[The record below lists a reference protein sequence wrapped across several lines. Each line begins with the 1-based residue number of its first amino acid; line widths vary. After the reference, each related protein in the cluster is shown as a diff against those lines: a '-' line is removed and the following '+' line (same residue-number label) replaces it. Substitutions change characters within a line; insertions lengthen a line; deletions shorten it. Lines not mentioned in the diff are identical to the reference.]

1 MPQWKP
7 EDEALFA
14 ELCRRAE
21 QQSREAALRAAPAPP
36 PPPPKGA
43 AGALPPRRLRPA
55 GGGAPRRVPSQ
66 TAPLAARRPTLDQ
79 ETLLILVVLA
89 FLLRCRAD
97 RELIWGAALYSAFLA
112 SLLKNETPDSLGN
125 DTRIAPQN
133 SPKEH
138 RDPRAVLSARGS
150 LFIASFSAAVPFPYR
165 PVCHFL
171 YNTNHYIQT
180 V

>member
-21 QQSREAALRAAPAPP
+21 QQSREAAAPAPQGGGRGFCPHAACGGGRRRAAPGSFPNRAPCGP
-36 PPPPKGA
+36 PSHPRSGNAAHPGGA
-43 AGALPPRRLRPA
+43 GLFIALP
-55 GGGAPRRVPSQ
+55 
-66 TAPLAARRPTLDQ
+66 RRP
-79 ETLLILVVLA
+79 
-89 FLLRCRAD
+89 RAH
-97 RELIWGAALYSAFLA
+97 LGAALYSAFLA

-133 SPKEH
+133 PPKEH
-138 RDPRAVLSARGS
+138 RDPRAVFSARGS

-165 PVCHFL
+165 TACHFS
-171 YNTNHYIQT
+171 YNTNHYIQS

>member
-43 AGALPPRRLRPA
+43 AGAFAPTPPA
-55 GGGAPRRVPSQ
+55 AASGGGAAPHPVSAHSPPRSP
-66 TAPLAARRPTLDQ
+66 RPTLDQ

-97 RELIWGAALYSAFLA
+97 RELIWALLYI
-112 SLLKNETPDSLGN
+112 LL
-125 DTRIAPQN
+125 
-133 SPKEH
+133 
-138 RDPRAVLSARGS
+138 
-150 LFIASFSAAVPFPYR
+150 F
-165 PVCHFL
+165 
-171 YNTNHYIQT
+171 
-180 V
+180 

>member
-7 EDEALFA
+7 EDKALFA

-43 AGALPPRRLRPA
+43 AGAFAPCGGGRRRAAPGSFPNRAPCGLPPHPRSGNA
-55 GGGAPRRVPSQ
+55 AYSGGAGLFIALPRRP
-66 TAPLAARRPTLDQ
+66 
-79 ETLLILVVLA
+79 
-89 FLLRCRAD
+89 RAH
-97 RELIWGAALYSAFLA
+97 LGAALYSAFLA

-125 DTRIAPQN
+125 DTRIDPQN
-133 SPKEH
+133 PPKEH

-165 PVCHFL
+165 PACHFS
-171 YNTNHYIQT
+171 YNTNHYIQF

>member
-43 AGALPPRRLRPA
+43 AGAFAPTPPA
-55 GGGAPRRVPSQ
+55 AAGGAPRRVPSQ

-97 RELIWGAALYSAFLA
+97 RELIWALLYI
-112 SLLKNETPDSLGN
+112 LLFSFFAK
-125 DTRIAPQN
+125 
-133 SPKEH
+133 K
-138 RDPRAVLSARGS
+138 RDPRFARK
-150 LFIASFSAAVPFPYR
+150 
-165 PVCHFL
+165 
-171 YNTNHYIQT
+171 
-180 V
+180 

>member
-21 QQSREAALRAAPAPP
+21 QQSREAALRAAPP

-43 AGALPPRRLRPA
+43 AGAFAPTPPAAA
-55 GGGAPRRVPSQ
+55 GGGAPRRVPSH

-97 RELIWGAALYSAFLA
+97 RELIWALLYI
-112 SLLKNETPDSLGN
+112 LL
-125 DTRIAPQN
+125 
-133 SPKEH
+133 
-138 RDPRAVLSARGS
+138 
-150 LFIASFSAAVPFPYR
+150 F
-165 PVCHFL
+165 
-171 YNTNHYIQT
+171 
-180 V
+180 

>member
-36 PPPPKGA
+36 PAA
-43 AGALPPRRLRPA
+43 AGGVGAKAPA
-55 GGGAPRRVPSQ
+55 APLGGGGGGAPRRVPSQ

-97 RELIWGAALYSAFLA
+97 RELIWALLYI
-112 SLLKNETPDSLGN
+112 LL
-125 DTRIAPQN
+125 
-133 SPKEH
+133 
-138 RDPRAVLSARGS
+138 
-150 LFIASFSAAVPFPYR
+150 F
-165 PVCHFL
+165 
-171 YNTNHYIQT
+171 
-180 V
+180 

>member
-21 QQSREAALRAAPAPP
+21 QQSREAALRAAPAP
-36 PPPPKGA
+36 
-43 AGALPPRRLRPA
+43 RPA
-55 GGGAPRRVPSQ
+55 PQGGGRGFCPHAACGGGGGAPRRVPSQ

-97 RELIWGAALYSAFLA
+97 RELIWALLYI
-112 SLLKNETPDSLGN
+112 LL
-125 DTRIAPQN
+125 
-133 SPKEH
+133 
-138 RDPRAVLSARGS
+138 
-150 LFIASFSAAVPFPYR
+150 F
-165 PVCHFL
+165 
-171 YNTNHYIQT
+171 
-180 V
+180 

>member
-43 AGALPPRRLRPA
+43 AGAFAPTPPAAA

-79 ETLLILVVLA
+79 ETLLILVGWPFYCAAAPTVSS
-89 FLLRCRAD
+89 FGRCFIFCFFSFFA
-97 RELIWGAALYSAFLA
+97 
-112 SLLKNETPDSLGN
+112 K
-125 DTRIAPQN
+125 
-133 SPKEH
+133 K
-138 RDPRAVLSARGS
+138 RDPRFARK
-150 LFIASFSAAVPFPYR
+150 
-165 PVCHFL
+165 
-171 YNTNHYIQT
+171 
-180 V
+180 

>member
-36 PPPPKGA
+36 PPPTKGA
-43 AGALPPRRLRPA
+43 AGTFAPTPPAAA
-55 GGGAPRRVPSQ
+55 GGGAPRQVPSQ
-66 TAPLAARRPTLDQ
+66 TATLAVCRPALDQ

-97 RELIWGAALYSAFLA
+97 RELIWALLYI
-112 SLLKNETPDSLGN
+112 LL
-125 DTRIAPQN
+125 
-133 SPKEH
+133 
-138 RDPRAVLSARGS
+138 
-150 LFIASFSAAVPFPYR
+150 F
-165 PVCHFL
+165 
-171 YNTNHYIQT
+171 
-180 V
+180 

>member
-43 AGALPPRRLRPA
+43 AGAFAPPPPA
-55 GGGAPRRVPSQ
+55 AAGGAPRVPSQ

-97 RELIWGAALYSAFLA
+97 RELIWALLYI
-112 SLLKNETPDSLGN
+112 LL
-125 DTRIAPQN
+125 
-133 SPKEH
+133 
-138 RDPRAVLSARGS
+138 
-150 LFIASFSAAVPFPYR
+150 F
-165 PVCHFL
+165 
-171 YNTNHYIQT
+171 
-180 V
+180 

>member
-36 PPPPKGA
+36 PRPPPKGA
-43 AGALPPRRLRPA
+43 AGAFAPTPPAAA

-97 RELIWGAALYSAFLA
+97 RELIWALLYI
-112 SLLKNETPDSLGN
+112 LL
-125 DTRIAPQN
+125 
-133 SPKEH
+133 
-138 RDPRAVLSARGS
+138 
-150 LFIASFSAAVPFPYR
+150 F
-165 PVCHFL
+165 
-171 YNTNHYIQT
+171 
-180 V
+180 